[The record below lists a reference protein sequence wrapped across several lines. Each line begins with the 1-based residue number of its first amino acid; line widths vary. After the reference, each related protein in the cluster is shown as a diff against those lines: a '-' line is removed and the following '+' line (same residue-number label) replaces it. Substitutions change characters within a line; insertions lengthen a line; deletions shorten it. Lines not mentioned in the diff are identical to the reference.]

1 MPDRF
6 KLHAHH
12 WLILHGRY
20 VCVARKPKCPEC
32 VIADICKYK
41 DKTEPA
47 GETLREVTRTCSEA
61 QTLYDHL
68 DGHEDTMDTVS
79 VADAKAHLSELIERV
94 SKGETVQITK
104 RGKPVAQ
111 LTAIA
116 KPKKPIDIEAL
127 RALTQSMPEQEESA
141 GEFMRRMRDDY
152 RY

>member
-1 MPDRF
+1 
-6 KLHAHH
+6 
-12 WLILHGRY
+12 
-20 VCVARKPKCPEC
+20 
-32 VIADICKYK
+32 
-41 DKTEPA
+41 
-47 GETLREVTRTCSEA
+47 
-61 QTLYDHL
+61 
-68 DGHEDTMDTVS
+68 MDTVS

-116 KPKKPIDIEAL
+116 QPKKPIDIEAL